1 MRGLLL
7 MDPMLCNTSRTP
19 HVYSGFTFD
28 NHSPSHCTVGTPT
41 RAHTQRHVPTVAPL
55 SPLTDLPL
63 GVGETDQA
71 FALASHLSTFS
82 LAEVFAQPSV
92 ETGPSRVT
100 QLALSECA

>member
-1 MRGLLL
+1 MFTLV
-7 MDPMLCNTSRTP
+7 SRSTITLP
-19 HVYSGFTFD
+19 
-28 NHSPSHCTVGTPT
+28 PT
-41 RAHTQRHVPTVAPL
+41 AQWALPRAHAHTQRHVPTVAPL

>member
-1 MRGLLL
+1 MFTLV
-7 MDPMLCNTSRTP
+7 SRSTITLP
-19 HVYSGFTFD
+19 PTAQWALPRARTRSATFQL
-28 NHSPSHCTVGTPT
+28 SL
-41 RAHTQRHVPTVAPL
+41 PL
-55 SPLTDLPL
+55 SPLTDLPRR
-63 GVGETDQA
+63 VGETDQA